1 MEATVIIDLPD
12 TSTRGIAKKLVQIRE
27 EAGLSTIGRVLT
39 LIVITDHVRGSE
51 SAIEAAN
58 EASREHPCRV
68 IVVIRGPRA
77 DADRLDGQIRVGGDA
92 GAAEVVVLRTSG
104 AMASQSASL
113 VTPLLLPDTPL
124 AVWWPRH
131 SPTLL
136 SEDKVGRL
144 AKRRIVDS
152 DAEGHPTDALAKR
165 AAGYSPGD
173 TDLAWA
179 RITHWRSLLAA
190 TLDRPPF
197 ERITGATVC
206 GPERAASVDL
216 AGGWLA
222 SRLGID
228 VLRAVGPRMVVLER
242 ASGSIV
248 LEQISAT
255 SAELRITGQAPTR
268 VALVGRSVAD
278 CLSEELRRMDTDGV
292 YADALANHD
301 RVIYT
306 SASVR

>member
-1 MEATVIIDLPD
+1 MIIELPD
-12 TSTRGIAKKLVQIRE
+12 TSTKDISKRLVQIRE
-27 EAGLSTIGRVLT
+27 EAGVSTIGRVLT
-39 LIVITDHVRGSE
+39 LIVVTDHVRGSE
-51 SAIEAAN
+51 SAINAAN

-68 IVVIRGPRA
+68 IVVIRGRRS
-77 DADRLDGQIRVGGDA
+77 DADRLDAQIRVGGDA
-92 GAAEVVVLRTSG
+92 GAAEVVVLRTAG
-104 AMASQSASL
+104 ALASQSASI

-131 SPTLL
+131 APTKLA
-136 SEDKVGRL
+136 DDRVGRL
-144 AKRRIVDS
+144 ARRRIVDS

-190 TLDRPPF
+190 TLDRPPY
-197 ERITGATVC
+197 EPITAATVC
-206 GPERAASVDL
+206 GPEAAASVDL

-228 VLRAVGPRMVVLER
+228 VNRAVGPSMVVLER

-248 LEQISAT
+248 LRQLSAT
-255 SAELRITGQAPTR
+255 AAELAITGQATTR
-268 VALVGRSVAD
+268 VAIVGRSVAD
-278 CLSEELRRMDTDGV
+278 CLAEELRRMDTDGV
-292 YADALANHD
+292 YAEALAGLE

>member
-1 MEATVIIDLPD
+1 MIIDLTD
-12 TSTRGIAKKLVQIRE
+12 TSTREIAKKLVQIRE

-39 LIVITDHVRGSE
+39 LIVVTDHVRGSE
-51 SAIEAAN
+51 AAIDAAN

-68 IVVIRGPRA
+68 IVVIRGLRA
-77 DADRLDGQIRVGGDA
+77 DPARLDAQIRVGGDA

-104 AMASQSASL
+104 AMAAQSASI

-131 SPTLL
+131 SPTHL
-136 SEDKVGRL
+136 SRDKVGRL
-144 AKRRIVDS
+144 ARRRIVDS
-152 DAEGHPTDALAKR
+152 DTEGHPTDALAKR

-179 RITHWRSLLAA
+179 RITHWRSVLAA

-197 ERITGATVC
+197 EPITGATVC

-228 VLRAVGPRMVVLER
+228 VHRAVGPSMIVLER

-248 LEQISAT
+248 LEQISPTA
-255 SAELRITGQAPTR
+255 AELRITGQPPTR
-268 VALVGRSVAD
+268 VAMVRRSTAD
-278 CLSEELRRMDTDGV
+278 CLAEELRRMDTDGV
-292 YADALANHD
+292 YADALASFD

-306 SASVR
+306 SASIR

>member
-1 MEATVIIDLPD
+1 MIIDLPD
-12 TSTRGIAKKLVQIRE
+12 TSTRAIAKKLVQIRE
-27 EAGLSTIGRVLT
+27 DAGLSTIGRVLT
-39 LIVITDHVRGSE
+39 LLVITDHVRGSE

-68 IVVIRGPRA
+68 IVVIRGDRA
-77 DADRLDGQIRVGGDA
+77 GADRLDGQIRVGGDA

-104 AMASQSASL
+104 ALVSQSASL

-131 SPTLL
+131 SPTNLAQ
-136 SEDKVGRL
+136 DRVGRL
-144 AKRRIVDS
+144 ARRRIVDS

-190 TLDRPPF
+190 TLDRPPY
-197 ERITGATVC
+197 EPITGATVC

-228 VLRAVGPRMVVLER
+228 VHRAVGPPMVVLER

-248 LEQISAT
+248 LRQVSET
-255 SAELRITGQAPTR
+255 SAELEITGQAPTR
-268 VALVGRSVAD
+268 VALVARSVAD
-278 CLSEELRRMDTDGV
+278 CLAEELRRMDADGV
-292 YADALANHD
+292 YADALASHD

-306 SASVR
+306 SASIR

>member
-12 TSTRGIAKKLVQIRE
+12 TSTREISKRLVRIRE
-27 EAGLSTIGRVLT
+27 ESGLRTIGRVLT
-39 LIVITDHVRGSE
+39 LIVVTDHVRGSE
-51 SAIEAAN
+51 AAIDAAN

-68 IVVIRGPRA
+68 LVVIKGRRA

-104 AMASQSASL
+104 AMSSQSASI

-131 SPTLL
+131 SPTHLGQ
-136 SEDKVGRL
+136 DRVGRL
-144 AKRRIVDS
+144 ARRRIVDS
-152 DAEGHPTDALAKR
+152 DTEGHPTDALAKR

-190 TLDRPPF
+190 TLDSPPY
-197 ERITGATVC
+197 EPITRATVC

-228 VLRAVGPRMVVLER
+228 VHRAVGPSMVVLER

-248 LEQISAT
+248 LEQISPTA
-255 SAELRITGQAPTR
+255 AELRITGQAPTR

-278 CLSEELRRMDTDGV
+278 CLAEELRRMDTDGV
-292 YADALANHD
+292 YADALANFD

-306 SASVR
+306 SASIR

>member
-1 MEATVIIDLPD
+1 MIIDLPD
-12 TSTRGIAKKLVQIRE
+12 TSTRDISKKLVQIRE

-39 LIVITDHVRGSE
+39 LIVLTDHVRGSE
-51 SAIEAAN
+51 AAIDAAN

-68 IVVIRGPRA
+68 IVVIRGSRA
-77 DADRLDGQIRVGGDA
+77 AASRLDAQIRVGGDA

-104 AMASQSASL
+104 GMASQSASL
-113 VTPLLLPDTPL
+113 VTPLLLPDTPV
-124 AVWWPRH
+124 AVWWPRN

-136 SEDKVGRL
+136 AVDKVGRL
-144 AKRRIVDS
+144 ARRRIVDS

-190 TLDRPPF
+190 TLDRAPF
-197 ERITGATVC
+197 EPITGATVC
-206 GPERAASVDL
+206 GAERAASVDL

-228 VLRAVGPRMVVLER
+228 VHRAVGPSMVVLER

-248 LEQISAT
+248 LEQVGPT
-255 SAELRITGQAPTR
+255 TAELRVTGQPPTR
-268 VALVGRSVAD
+268 VALVARSVAD
-278 CLSEELRRMDTDGV
+278 CLAEELRRMDADGV
-292 YADALANHD
+292 YADALACHD

>member
-1 MEATVIIDLPD
+1 
-12 TSTRGIAKKLVQIRE
+12 
-27 EAGLSTIGRVLT
+27 
-39 LIVITDHVRGSE
+39 
-51 SAIEAAN
+51 
-58 EASREHPCRV
+58 
-68 IVVIRGPRA
+68 
-77 DADRLDGQIRVGGDA
+77 
-92 GAAEVVVLRTSG
+92 
-104 AMASQSASL
+104 
-113 VTPLLLPDTPL
+113 
-124 AVWWPRH
+124 
-131 SPTLL
+131 LL
-136 SEDKVGRL
+136 SEDRVGRL

>member
-1 MEATVIIDLPD
+1 MIIDLPD
-12 TSTRGIAKKLVQIRE
+12 TSTREISKKLVRIRE
-27 EAGLSTIGRVLT
+27 QAGLSTIGRVLT
-39 LIVITDHVRGSE
+39 LLVLTDHVRGSE
-51 SAIEAAN
+51 AAIEAAN

-68 IVVIRGPRA
+68 IVVIRGDRA
-77 DADRLDGQIRVGGDA
+77 LASRLDGEIRVGGDA

-104 AMASQSASL
+104 AMASQPASL
-113 VTPLLLPDTPL
+113 VTPLLLPDTPV
-124 AVWWPRH
+124 AVWWPRN

-136 SEDKVGRL
+136 SADKMGRL
-144 AKRRIVDS
+144 ARRRIVDS

-190 TLDRPPF
+190 TLDRPPH
-197 ERITGATVC
+197 EPITGATVC

-228 VLRAVGPRMVVLER
+228 VQRAVGPRMVVLER
-242 ASGSIV
+242 ASGTIV
-248 LEQISAT
+248 VRQTSAT
-255 SAELRITGQAPTR
+255 SAELTITGLEPTR
-268 VALVGRSVAD
+268 VSLVARSVAD
-278 CLSEELRRMDTDGV
+278 CLAEELRRMDADGV

>member
-1 MEATVIIDLPD
+1 
-12 TSTRGIAKKLVQIRE
+12 
-27 EAGLSTIGRVLT
+27 
-39 LIVITDHVRGSE
+39 
-51 SAIEAAN
+51 
-58 EASREHPCRV
+58 
-68 IVVIRGPRA
+68 
-77 DADRLDGQIRVGGDA
+77 

-136 SEDKVGRL
+136 SEDRVGRL
-144 AKRRIVDS
+144 ARRRIVDS

-197 ERITGATVC
+197 EPITGATVC

-248 LEQISAT
+248 VEQVSAT
-255 SAELRITGQAPTR
+255 SAELRITGQSPTR

-278 CLSEELRRMDTDGV
+278 CLAEELRRMDTDGV

>member
-1 MEATVIIDLPD
+1 MIIELPD
-12 TSTRGIAKKLVQIRE
+12 TSTRDISKRLVQIRE

-39 LIVITDHVRGSE
+39 LIVVTDHVRGSE
-51 SAIEAAN
+51 SAIDAAN

-68 IVVIRGPRA
+68 IVVIRGDRA
-77 DADRLDGQIRVGGDA
+77 LSNRLDGQIRVGGDA

-104 AMASQSASL
+104 AMTSQSASL
-113 VTPLLLPDTPL
+113 VTPLLLPDTPV

-131 SPTLL
+131 SPTKL
-136 SEDKVGRL
+136 SSDKVGRL
-144 AKRRIVDS
+144 SRRRIVDS

-165 AAGYSPGD
+165 AAGYAPGD

-190 TLDRPPF
+190 TLDRPPY
-197 ERITGATVC
+197 EPITGATVC

-222 SRLGID
+222 SRLAID
-228 VLRAVGPRMVVLER
+228 VHRAVGPRMVVLER
-242 ASGSIV
+242 KSGSIV
-248 LEQISAT
+248 LEQLGAT
-255 SAELRITGQAPTR
+255 SAELRITGQQTTR

-278 CLSEELRRMDTDGV
+278 CLAEELRRMDADRV
-292 YADALANHD
+292 YADALANYD

>member
-1 MEATVIIDLPD
+1 MIIDLPN
-12 TSTRGIAKKLVQIRE
+12 TSTRGISKKLVQIRE

-39 LIVITDHVRGSE
+39 LIVVTDHVRGSE
-51 SAIEAAN
+51 TAIDAAN
-58 EASREHPCRV
+58 EASREHPSRV
-68 IVVIRGPRA
+68 IVVIKGDRSLSS
-77 DADRLDGQIRVGGDA
+77 RLDGQIRVGGDA

-104 AMASQSASL
+104 AMTSQSASL
-113 VTPLLLPDTPL
+113 VTPLLLPDTPV
-124 AVWWPRH
+124 AVWWPRN
-131 SPTLL
+131 SPTKL
-136 SEDKVGRL
+136 SSDKVGRL
-144 AKRRIVDS
+144 SRRRIVDS

-165 AAGYSPGD
+165 AAGYAPGD

-190 TLDRPPF
+190 TLDRPPY
-197 ERITGATVC
+197 EPITGATVC

-228 VLRAVGPRMVVLER
+228 VHRAVGPRMVVLER
-242 ASGSIV
+242 DSGSIV
-248 LEQISAT
+248 LKQIGAT
-255 SAELRITGQAPTR
+255 SAELRITGQQPTR
-268 VALVGRSVAD
+268 VALVGRGVAD
-278 CLSEELRRMDTDGV
+278 CLAEELRRMDADGV
-292 YADALANHD
+292 YADALANYD

>member
-1 MEATVIIDLPD
+1 MIIDLPD
-12 TSTRGIAKKLVQIRE
+12 TSTRDISKRLVQIRE

-39 LIVITDHVRGSE
+39 LIVVTDHVRGSE
-51 SAIEAAN
+51 SAIDAAN

-68 IVVIRGPRA
+68 IVVIRGDRSLSN
-77 DADRLDGQIRVGGDA
+77 RLDGQIRVGGDA

-104 AMASQSASL
+104 AMTSQSASL
-113 VTPLLLPDTPL
+113 VTPLLLPDTPV
-124 AVWWPRH
+124 AVWWPRN
-131 SPTLL
+131 SPTKL
-136 SEDKVGRL
+136 SSDKVGRL
-144 AKRRIVDS
+144 SRRRIVDS

-165 AAGYSPGD
+165 AAGYAPGD

-190 TLDRPPF
+190 TLDRPPY
-197 ERITGATVC
+197 EPITGATVC

-228 VLRAVGPRMVVLER
+228 VHRAVGPRMVVLER
-242 ASGSIV
+242 KSGSIV
-248 LEQISAT
+248 LEQLGAT
-255 SAELRITGQAPTR
+255 SAELRITGQQPTR

-278 CLSEELRRMDTDGV
+278 CLAEELRRMDADRV
-292 YADALANHD
+292 YADALANYD

>member
-1 MEATVIIDLPD
+1 MIIDLPD
-12 TSTRGIAKKLVQIRE
+12 TSTRELSKRLVRIRE

-39 LIVITDHVRGSE
+39 LIVLTDHVRGSE
-51 SAIEAAN
+51 AAIDAAN

-68 IVVIRGPRA
+68 IVVIRGNRA
-77 DADRLDGQIRVGGDA
+77 LGSRLDGQIRVGGDA

-104 AMASQSASL
+104 GMAAQSASL
-113 VTPLLLPDTPL
+113 VTPLLLPDTPV
-124 AVWWPRH
+124 AVWWPRN
-131 SPTLL
+131 SPTML
-136 SEDKVGRL
+136 SADKVGRL
-144 AKRRIVDS
+144 ARRRIVDS

-165 AAGYSPGD
+165 AAGYAPGD

-190 TLDRPPF
+190 TLDVPPF
-197 ERITGATVC
+197 EPVTGATVC

-248 LEQISAT
+248 IRQLGAT
-255 SAELRITGQAPTR
+255 SAELTVTGQAPTR
-268 VALVGRSVAD
+268 VALVGRTVAD
-278 CLSEELRRMDTDGV
+278 CLSEELRRMDADGV
-292 YADALANHD
+292 YADALAHHD

>member
-1 MEATVIIDLPD
+1 MIIDLPD
-12 TSTRGIAKKLVQIRE
+12 TSTRAISKKLVEIRE
-27 EAGLSTIGRVLT
+27 QAGLSTIGRVLT
-39 LIVITDHVRGSE
+39 LLVLTDHVRGSE
-51 SAIEAAN
+51 AAIEAAS
-58 EASREHPCRV
+58 EASREHPSRV
-68 IVVIRGPRA
+68 IVVIRGNRGVA
-77 DADRLDGQIRVGGDA
+77 SRLDGQIRVGGDA

-104 AMASQSASL
+104 GMASQSASL
-113 VTPLLLPDTPL
+113 VTPMLLPDTPV
-124 AVWWPRH
+124 AAWWPRN

-136 SEDKVGRL
+136 SADKVGRL
-144 AKRRIVDS
+144 ARRRIVDS

-179 RITHWRSLLAA
+179 RITQWRSLLAA
-190 TLDRPPF
+190 TLDRSPF
-197 ERITGATVC
+197 EPITGATVC

-228 VLRAVGPRMVVLER
+228 VHRAVGPAMVVLER

-248 LEQISAT
+248 LEEVGPKT
-255 SAELRITGQAPTR
+255 AELRITGHPPTR
-268 VALVGRSVAD
+268 IALVARSVAD
-278 CLSEELRRMDTDGV
+278 CLAEELRRMDADGV
-292 YADALANHD
+292 YADALTNHD